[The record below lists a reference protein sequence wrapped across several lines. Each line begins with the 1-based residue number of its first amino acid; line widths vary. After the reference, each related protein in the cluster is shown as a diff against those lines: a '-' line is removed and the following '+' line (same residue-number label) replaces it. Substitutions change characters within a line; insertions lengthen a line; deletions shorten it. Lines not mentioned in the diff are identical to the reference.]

1 MAYIVLN
8 SKFNPFSYEELVKP
22 LRDATTMH
30 QATEEQFSDLSM
42 EASKMEALMNSQS
55 DTKSFQIYKKY
66 TDDLKNEAERLQKE
80 GLTPGSRQ
88 NLLSMRNRY
97 NSEIGKVK
105 TAREEYENMIKQ
117 RQSLAGKN
125 VLFNNNYSSMD
136 DFLEGA
142 KADNS
147 FVNLDDIL
155 AITSAQAKTI
165 GQAKLGDLNS
175 EKILGGQKFKI
186 TQNRGYTDTDI
197 TRAILGDSNAD
208 SALTNIVSDAREKAN
223 YNMRSEQEKA
233 MIDNNILIGLRS
245 SIFAPE
251 TNVLSNDNFIS
262 ALQNDQ
268 ITQQKINS
276 GIEPYKI
283 DKQGNKYFHNDVAIW
298 TTDKDGNE
306 KDFKYTKNMYRSDGS
321 PMYVAPSKRDLEEQQ
336 EEEDRI
342 NSGLILTFN
351 DSMTS
356 QENSKFDLNS
366 ASVINIGALT
376 LQQVKNLKSTL
387 NEYNFTTSQAEI
399 YKDRKGKL
407 RIVPKGFA
415 ADGVTKLDAP
425 TPNLPGKTL
434 TSTTVGNNQ
443 NTVPINNSDN
453 FDFYNV
459 LPNVTDTANIHENN

>member
-1 MAYIVLN
+1 MGYIVLN

-88 NLLSMRNRY
+88 GLLSMRNRY

-165 GQAKLGDLNS
+165 GQARLGDLNS

-251 TNVLSNDNFIS
+251 TNVLSNENFTTT
-262 ALQNDQ
+262 LQDAQ
-268 ITQQKINS
+268 LKQQKVNS
-276 GIEPYKI
+276 GIEPYRI
-283 DKQGNKYFHNDVAIW
+283 DKQGNMYFQNDVATW
-298 TTDKDGNE
+298 TIDKDGNE
-306 KDFKYTKNMYRSDGS
+306 KDFKYTKNMYKSDGS

-336 EEEDRI
+336 EEEYRA
-342 NSGLILTFN
+342 NSGLILTFD
-351 DSMTS
+351 DSVS
-356 QENSKFDLNS
+356 SEENKFDLSS
-366 ASVINIGALT
+366 ASLISIGALT
-376 LQQVKNLKSTL
+376 PSQVKNLNSKL
-387 NEYNFTTSQAEI
+387 KDYDFKTSQTEI
-399 YKDRKGKL
+399 YKDRRGRL

-415 ADGVTKLDAP
+415 ADGVTKLDVP
-425 TPNLPGKTL
+425 VPNLPSK
-434 TSTTVGNNQ
+434 TSTSTPVVNNQ
-443 NTVPINNSDN
+443 MIVPKNNSDN

-459 LPNVTDTANIHENN
+459 LPNVTDNAKIHENN

>member
-88 NLLSMRNRY
+88 SLLSMRNRY

-165 GQAKLGDLNS
+165 GQARLGDLNS

-251 TNVLSNDNFIS
+251 TNVLSNENFTTD
-262 ALQNDQ
+262 LQDAQ
-268 ITQQKINS
+268 LKQQKVNS
-276 GIEPYKI
+276 GIEPYRI
-283 DKQGNKYFHNDVAIW
+283 DKQGNMYFQNDVATW
-298 TTDKDGNE
+298 TIDKDGNE
-306 KDFKYTKNMYRSDGS
+306 KDFKYTKNMYKSDGS
-321 PMYVAPSKRDLEEQQ
+321 PMYVAPSKKDLEEQQ
-336 EEEDRI
+336 EEEYRA
-342 NSGLILTFN
+342 NSGLILTFD
-351 DSMTS
+351 DSVS
-356 QENSKFDLNS
+356 SEENKFDLSS
-366 ASVINIGALT
+366 ASLISIGALT
-376 LQQVKNLKSTL
+376 PSQVKNLNSKL
-387 NEYNFTTSQAEI
+387 KDYDFKTSQTEI
-399 YKDRKGKL
+399 YKDRRGRL

-415 ADGVTKLDAP
+415 ADGVTKLDVP
-425 TPNLPGKTL
+425 TPKLPSK
-434 TSTTVGNNQ
+434 TSTSTPLVNN
-443 NTVPINNSDN
+443 NNDN

-459 LPNVTDTANIHENN
+459 LPNATDNANIHENN